1 MRNLNDSDRIER
13 ERVERQLEYRRESE
27 IARDNA
33 NAAGSFALGIALI
46 ALVGIIT
53 AMFVF
58 NRNDAPQA
66 PVQPSPVQQQPPDVN
81 INQPPDVNLNQPPDV
96 NINVQPEVPEA
107 PVVPQPEVPEA
118 APPVNTAPLPQN
130 PDGVAPAP
138 APAQP

>member
-1 MRNLNDSDRIER
+1 MRNLNDNDRLER

-58 NRNDAPQA
+58 NRDTTPQA
-66 PVQPSPVQQQPPDVN
+66 PVQQQPPDIN
-81 INQPPDVNLNQPPDV
+81 LNQPPDVNVNQPPDV
-96 NINVQPEVPEA
+96 NINVEPPVQEA

-130 PDGVAPAP
+130 PNGAAPAP
-138 APAQP
+138 TQP

>member
-1 MRNLNDSDRIER
+1 MRNLNDSDRLER

-66 PVQPSPVQQQPPDVN
+66 PVQSSPVQPSPVQQQPPDVN
-81 INQPPDVNLNQPPDV
+81 INQPPDVN
-96 NINVQPEVPEA
+96 INVQPPVQEA
-107 PVVPQPEVPEA
+107 PVVPAPQVPEA

-130 PDGVAPAP
+130 PDGAAPAP
-138 APAQP
+138 VPAQP